1 MSPPTEGPPERGS
14 LRRSPP
20 PPPPPS
26 VPIIGGAPPRRE
38 DHSPPP
44 PLPPGLSNGPTGL
57 EVLARRADSKWGRR
71 SFRILLFF
79 VSPLGII
86 AATWGIFAG
95 GSDSSGNGETASTPV
110 VQVEA
115 TSTTSRSVATST
127 TQLVSTTASPVRS
140 TSTAAAAPG
149 ADVSHLPESVVFIG
163 AFDCDQAGSGTIVG
177 DGYHVLT
184 NAHVV
189 ESQPGSR
196 CEVGVWFTNY
206 DTEEVYSFDQ
216 FGYCVSRCNP
226 DALGEIVA
234 IDSDL
239 DLAVLELRHPRT
251 GARLDAERVGHKA
264 IPLNTEMLALGERIF
279 ILGYPGSG
287 GLTITHTSGSYSG
300 LDTRWDHE
308 YYKTDAT
315 VNHGNSGGAA
325 FTEDGRFIGVP
336 TAGTFGELECD
347 QSGECST
354 GDLPYG
360 LIRPSRYAVSLLLQ
374 AMNQ

>member
-1 MSPPTEGPPERGS
+1 MGPPPEGPPKRGS
-14 LRRSPP
+14 LRRNRP

-26 VPIIGGAPPRRE
+26 DPIIGGVPPGRE

-44 PLPPGLSNGPTGL
+44 PLPPGLSTGPTSMQ
-57 EVLARRADSKWGRR
+57 VLARRADSKWSRR
-71 SFRILLFF
+71 SVRILLFF
-79 VSPLGII
+79 VSPIGII
-86 AATWGIFAG
+86 AALLGVVAG
-95 GSDSSGNGETASTPV
+95 GSDSSGDAEAASTPV
-110 VQVEA
+110 VQAEIA
-115 TSTTSRSVATST
+115 STTSRPVVTST
-127 TQLVSTTASPVRS
+127 TQLVSTTEPPVRS
-140 TSTAAAAPG
+140 TSTAVAAPG
-149 ADVSHLPESVVFIG
+149 ADVSRLPESVVFIG
-163 AFDCDQAGSGTIVG
+163 AFECDQAGSGTIVG

-196 CEVGVWFTNY
+196 CEVGVWFTNS

-216 FGYCVSRCNP
+216 FGYCISRCKP
-226 DALGEIVA
+226 DASGEIVA

-264 IPLNTEMLALGERIF
+264 VPLNTEVLALGERIF

-308 YYKTDAT
+308 FYKTDAT

-336 TAGTFGELECD
+336 TAGTLEELECD
-347 QSGECST
+347 QSGECLT

-360 LIRPSRYAVSLLLQ
+360 LIRPSRYAVSLLQQ
-374 AMNQ
+374 AMDQ

>member
-1 MSPPTEGPPERGS
+1 MGALT
-14 LRRSPP
+14 RR
-20 PPPPPS
+20 
-26 VPIIGGAPPRRE
+26 V
-38 DHSPPP
+38 
-44 PLPPGLSNGPTGL
+44 
-57 EVLARRADSKWGRR
+57 DSKWSRR
-71 SFRILLFF
+71 SVRILLFF
-79 VSPLGII
+79 VSPIAVLTGI
-86 AATWGIFAG
+86 WGIFAG
-95 GSDSSGNGETASTPV
+95 GSDPSGNGETASTPV
-110 VQVEA
+110 VQAEA
-115 TSTTSRSVATST
+115 TSTTSQPVATST
-127 TQLVSTTASPVRS
+127 AQLVSTTAPPVRS
-140 TSTAAAAPG
+140 TSTAVAAPG

-163 AFDCDQAGSGTIVG
+163 AFECDKSGSGTIVG

-196 CEVGVWFTNY
+196 CEVGVWFTNS

-216 FGYCVSRCNP
+216 FGYCISRCNP

-251 GARLDAERVGHKA
+251 GDRLDAERVGHKA
-264 IPLNTEMLALGERIF
+264 IPLNTEMLVLGERIF

-300 LDTRWDHE
+300 LDTRWDYE

-347 QSGECST
+347 QSGQCHT

-360 LIRPSRYAVSLLLQ
+360 LIRPSRYAVSLLRH
-374 AMNQ
+374 AMDQ

>member
-1 MSPPTEGPPERGS
+1 MGPPQGEPPKRGS

-20 PPPPPS
+20 PSPPPS
-26 VPIIGGAPPRRE
+26 VPLVGGALPRRE

-44 PLPPGLSNGPTGL
+44 PLPPGISTGPTGL
-57 EVLARRADSKWGRR
+57 EGLARRADSKWGRR

-86 AATWGIFAG
+86 AALLGGAVG
-95 GSDSSGNGETASTPV
+95 GSDPSGGGEAASTPV
-110 VQVEA
+110 ARPVV
-115 TSTTSRSVATST
+115 TST
-127 TQLVSTTASPVRS
+127 TQLVSTTAPQVLS
-140 TSTAAAAPG
+140 TSTVVPASG
-149 ADVSHLPESVVFIG
+149 ADASRLPESVVFIG
-163 AFDCDQAGSGTIVG
+163 AFECDQSGSGTIVG

-196 CEVGVWFTNY
+196 CEVGVWFTNS